1 MSLLDTLRGEK
12 KEASAS
18 SEPPS
23 NPKLQDLIPIAM
35 VIVGGCEPCAEN
47 MVKRALQQGS
57 SWHDI
62 DKTLQII
69 AGMQK
74 FDCFAKAVG
83 PEVIARMEKPLAAGR
98 RTLQQ
103 AKGKEGQ

>member
-12 KEASAS
+12 REAPVS
-18 SEPPS
+18 SEPLS
-23 NPKLQDLIPIAM
+23 NPKLQDLISIAM

-62 DKTLQII
+62 DKTLHII
-69 AGMQK
+69 ASMQK
-74 FDCFAKAVG
+74 LDCFAKAVG

-98 RTLQQ
+98 GTLQQ
-103 AKGKEGQ
+103 AKSKEGQ